1 LCYNIKKE
9 EIELAKVAYQNN
21 DIIMKYMSEAFK
33 DTALDFYGLDTVR
46 IKAVIPT
53 ELPVLDVSE
62 ENMDF
67 VFLLEDQSLLHLEF
81 QITERADNLARFL
94 LYDARLYKKVR
105 NTIQTAVIYS
115 GEIKTADNRLE
126 TGSINYS
133 VSNIFMN
140 KMNGDKI
147 YSELDDKISGREN
160 LSDKDKLN
168 LIFLPLMKS
177 SINKNEMAIKA
188 VELAKKVENDESRLL
203 YIGAIVGI
211 SDKFIDKD
219 YVARLKE
226 VLKMTR
232 VGMELKKEGISEGRI
247 EGIKEGKIEDARK
260 MIMKGFSREDII
272 EITGLQKEEIERLY
286 ELNKEKH

>member
-1 LCYNIKKE
+1 V
-9 EIELAKVAYQNN
+9 AKVAYQNN
-21 DIIMKYMSEAFK
+21 DIILKYMSEAFK
-33 DTALDFYGLDTVR
+33 DTALDFYGLNTAR

-81 QITERADNLARFL
+81 QTTDKADNLVRFL
-94 LYDARLYKKVR
+94 LYDARLYKKVKKF
-105 NTIQTAVIYS
+105 ILTAVIYS
-115 GEIKTADNRLE
+115 GDIKTAEDRLK

-133 VSNIFMN
+133 VSNIYMN
-140 KMNGDKI
+140 NMNGDII
-147 YSELDDKISGREN
+147 YSELNDKIIKKEN

-177 SINKNEMAIKA
+177 RFDKNEMAIKA
-188 VELAKKVENDESRLL
+188 VELASKVENDDSRML

-211 SDKFIDKD
+211 SDKFIDKG
-219 YVARLKE
+219 YVSKLKE
-226 VLKMTR
+226 VLKVTR
-232 VGMELKKEGISEGRI
+232 VGIELKKEGMQ
-247 EGIKEGKIEDARK
+247 EGIKEGKLEDAKK

-272 EITGLQKEEIERLY
+272 EITGLKKEEIEKLY
-286 ELNKEKH
+286 ELNKERH